1 MSQNLFAYSYYS
13 GAEKKTKMSL
23 VRLHPSTHQ
32 MTAVGEPTVA
42 WNDLFGLCW
51 VILLM
56 EEIRAFSR

>member
-56 EEIRAFSR
+56 VQKSGC